1 MSKDKDKVV
10 TKNARSKLGKEKYD
24 EIIEKDWKKAKIPAN
39 YEKRRGRDGRKLNK
53 KSLENL
59 PQYRDRTKKEK
70 EIAMG
75 QLRFKEKKS
84 KEEPQVELYQKNN
97 KQQALLDRIL
107 KSIPLDSVFEE
118 EEVIVFRDLLE
129 TYLKDFE
136 EEELSALDIDD
147 IISLAMNRVQEVRL
161 LTYGKDTPSKL
172 IDASQTIERLRK
184 NTEKLKDSL
193 AARRKDRVKN
203 FGRDG
208 LSMVDLVV
216 MYEKNRKD
224 ALEEKTRTML
234 REEEQFLKERTD
246 SGNRDDPDAQ
256 NLDEIR

>member
-1 MSKDKDKVV
+1 M
-10 TKNARSKLGKEKYD
+10 
-24 EIIEKDWKKAKIPAN
+24 
-39 YEKRRGRDGRKLNK
+39 
-53 KSLENL
+53 
-59 PQYRDRTKKEK
+59 
-70 EIAMG
+70 
-75 QLRFKEKKS
+75 
-84 KEEPQVELYQKNN
+84 
-97 KQQALLDRIL
+97 
-107 KSIPLDSVFEE
+107 
-118 EEVIVFRDLLE
+118 E

>member
-10 TKNARSKLGKEKYD
+10 TKNARSKLGKEKLE
-24 EIIEKDWKKAKIPAN
+24 EIIEKDWKKAKIPPN

-53 KSLENL
+53 ESLKNL

-75 QLRFKEKKS
+75 QLRFKEKKK
-84 KEEPQVELYQKNN
+84 KEEKEEVYQQDK
-97 KQQALLDRIL
+97 KQQALLDKIL
-107 KSIPLDSVFEE
+107 NSIPLDSVFED
-118 EEVIVFRDLLE
+118 EEVDVFKELLE
-129 TYLKDFE
+129 TYLRDFE

-161 LTYGKDTPSKL
+161 LTYGKETPSKL

-208 LSMVDLVV
+208 LSVVDLVV
-216 MYEKNRKD
+216 MYEKERKD
-224 ALEEKTRTML
+224 ALEEKTQALL
-234 REEEQFLKERTD
+234 REEEQFIAERTD
-246 SGNRDDPDAQ
+246 SGNREDPDAQ
-256 NLDEIR
+256 NIDEIA

>member
-1 MSKDKDKVV
+1 MSKDKEKVV
-10 TKNARSKLGKEKYD
+10 TKNARSKLGKEKYE
-24 EIIEKDWKKAKIPAN
+24 EIIDKDWKKAKIPAN
-39 YEKRRGRDGRKLNK
+39 YEKRRGRDGRKLNR

-75 QLRFKEKKS
+75 QLRFKEKVK
-84 KEEPQVELYQKNN
+84 KEEQEAQLESDE
-97 KQQALLDRIL
+97 KQQGLLNKIL
-107 KSIPLDSVFEE
+107 TTIPLESIFEDEEAGVFK
-118 EEVIVFRDLLE
+118 DLLE

-161 LTYGKDTPSKL
+161 LQYSKESPSKM
-172 IDASQTIERLRK
+172 IDASQSIERLRK

-208 LSMVDLVV
+208 LSVVDLIV
-216 MYEKNRKD
+216 MYEKNRKEMM
-224 ALEEKTRTML
+224 EEKTSALL
-234 REEEQFLKERTD
+234 REEELFLEQRTD
-246 SGNRDDPDAQ
+246 SGNKDDPDAQ
-256 NLDEIR
+256 TLDELN

>member
-1 MSKDKDKVV
+1 V
-10 TKNARSKLGKEKYD
+10 TPGIYTLSLHDALP
-24 EIIEKDWKKAKIPAN
+24 IWI
-39 YEKRRGRDGRKLNK
+39 LN
-53 KSLENL
+53 
-59 PQYRDRTKKEK
+59 
-70 EIAMG
+70 
-75 QLRFKEKKS
+75 
-84 KEEPQVELYQKNN
+84 
-97 KQQALLDRIL
+97 
-107 KSIPLDSVFEE
+107 SIPLDSVFED
-118 EEVIVFRDLLE
+118 EEVDVFKELLE

-161 LTYGKDTPSKL
+161 LTYGKETPSKL

-208 LSMVDLVV
+208 LSVVDLVI
-216 MYEKNRKD
+216 MYEKERKD
-224 ALEEKTRTML
+224 ALEEKTKAML
-234 REEEQFLKERTD
+234 REEEQFLLERTD

-256 NLDEIR
+256 NIDEIT